1 MSIPGSDTALFT
13 QKQGQYLAYIY
24 AYTKVNQRPPAQAD
38 IQRHFAVTA
47 PSVHQMLLTLER
59 NGLLRRTPG
68 AARSIEVLV
77 PPETLPILR

>member
-1 MSIPGSDTALFT
+1 MSISGNDTALFT
-13 QKQGQYLAYIY
+13 ERQGQYLAYIY
-24 AYTKVNQRPPAQAD
+24 AYRKVNKHAPAQAD
-38 IQRHFAVTA
+38 IQRHFSVSA

-59 NGLLRRTPG
+59 NQLLRRTPA